1 MSREELAMLLRV
13 DPEEIYVIEQEK
25 PKHNNLRIIQ
35 ITGLGNLG
43 KERSESMQRR
53 VAAIKAQIKKKYKD
67 AVIGEWKKYASDGD
81 GQWFKNLRGSNEF
94 QDASTLAVFGIPYLN
109 VGHLQALYQTLTGEY
124 APLDKSH
131 EGLQNFIESKTQA
144 EIKQATGRQRPY
156 NRQREQLTFI
166 FVGDYDLSFLG
177 LPVEQIDAFEF
188 CPEAGTA
195 AQQTRYNVLQAVK
208 QLAEEGAKITQVA
221 IAGVIGK
228 SQALIAKLA
237 REMGG
242 WRRLKKIL
250 LVLYNSL
257 YRGSNNLADGLE
269 GLTEDEQFLVREYL
283 PYLTYSQS
291 PTEVIDWLGD
301 LLKHS
306 GAASFE
312 RMLSAVS
319 SECKVYILA
328 AVALAMNPNGGEVL
342 LLSG

>member
-1 MSREELAMLLRV
+1 MLRAHAGSH
-13 DPEEIYVIEQEK
+13 EK
-25 PKHNNLRIIQ
+25 
-35 ITGLGNLG
+35 
-43 KERSESMQRR
+43 
-53 VAAIKAQIKKKYKD
+53 
-67 AVIGEWKKYASDGD
+67 SD
-81 GQWFKNLRGSNEF
+81 EF
-94 QDASTLAVFGIPYLN
+94 QDASTLAVFGVPHPN

-131 EGLQNFIESKTQA
+131 EGLQNFIEGKIQA
-144 EIKQATGRQRPY
+144 EIEQAMGRLRAHNRPS
-156 NRQREQLTFI
+156 EQLTFV

-195 AQQTRYNVLQAVK
+195 AQQTRYHVLQAFK
-208 QLAEEGAKITQVA
+208 QLTLDGAKITQEA
-221 IAGVIGK
+221 IAGAIGK

-257 YRGSNNLADGLE
+257 YRGSNNFADGME

-283 PYLTYSQS
+283 PCLELSQS
-291 PTEVIDWLGD
+291 PMEVIDWLGD

-328 AVALAMNPNGGEVL
+328 AVALAMNPNGGRRSVY
-342 LLSG
+342 